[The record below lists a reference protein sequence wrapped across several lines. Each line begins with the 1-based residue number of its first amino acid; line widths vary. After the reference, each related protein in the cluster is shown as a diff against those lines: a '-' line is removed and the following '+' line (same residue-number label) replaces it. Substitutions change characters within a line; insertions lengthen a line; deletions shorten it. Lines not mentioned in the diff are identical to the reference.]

1 VTAERTPTSKDTSE
15 FYDLSNRLVIDV
27 WDENFHQGYY
37 LSADDTSE
45 NRVAADRL
53 TDLVIGKTGLTAG
66 SKLLDIGCGIGQPAF
81 RLLETADVQIVGIS
95 NNEPQLEIAN
105 KRAEAKGLADKVRF
119 EFADGQALPFDDDS
133 FDAVW
138 IFETIMH
145 MDRLK
150 CLGEALRVLK
160 PGGILVVT
168 DQLQIGGEPSAAA
181 AAKIEQFLSS
191 MQASPLLDADAY
203 AALIRDAGLELVELV
218 DLSANAKPTG
228 QRMID
233 SVNTRWDELIATYG
247 EEVAPILEMFRSPIG
262 MIPELGYVLT
272 VSRKPA

>member
-1 VTAERTPTSKDTSE
+1 MTAERTPTSQDTSD

-81 RLLETADVQIVGIS
+81 RLLETTDVEIVGIS

-160 PGGILVVT
+160 PGGVLVVT
-168 DQLQIGGEPSAAA
+168 DQLLVGGEPSAEA
-181 AAKIEQFLSS
+181 AAKIEAFLSS

-203 AALIRDAGLELVELV
+203 AALIRDAGLELVELA

-247 EEVAPILEMFRSPIG
+247 DEIAPILEMFRSPIG

>member
-1 VTAERTPTSKDTSE
+1 VTAERTPTSQDTSD

-81 RLLETADVQIVGIS
+81 RLLETTDVEIVGIS

-160 PGGILVVT
+160 PGGVLVVT
-168 DQLQIGGEPSAAA
+168 DQLLVGGEPSAEA
-181 AAKIEQFLSS
+181 AAKIEAFLSS

-203 AALIRDAGLELVELV
+203 AALIRDAGLELVELA

-247 EEVAPILEMFRSPIG
+247 DEIAPILEMFRSPIG

>member
-66 SKLLDIGCGIGQPAF
+66 SKLLDVGCGIGQPAF
-81 RLLETADVQIVGIS
+81 RLLETIDVEIVGVS

-119 EFADGQALPFDDDS
+119 EFADGQALHFDDDS

-160 PGGILVVT
+160 PGGVLVVT
-168 DQLQIGGEPSAAA
+168 DQLQIGGEPSAEA
-181 AAKIEQFLSS
+181 AAKIEAFLSS

-203 AALIRDAGLELVELV
+203 AALIRDAGLELVELA

>member
-1 VTAERTPTSKDTSE
+1 MTAERTPTSKDTSE

-37 LSADDTSE
+37 LSADDTS
-45 NRVAADRL
+45 ADRL
-53 TDLVIGKTGLTAG
+53 TDLVIGKTGLAAG
-66 SKLLDIGCGIGQPAF
+66 SKLLDVGCGIGQPAF
-81 RLLETADVQIVGIS
+81 RLLETIDVEIVGVS

-160 PGGILVVT
+160 PGGVLVVT
-168 DQLQIGGEPSAAA
+168 DQLQIGGRPSAEA
-181 AAKIEQFLSS
+181 AAKIEAFLSS

-203 AALIRDAGLELVELV
+203 ATLIRDAGLELVELA